1 VRRSFKRTEA
11 RADLLRGVFIL
22 VRDNLAGRTRIA
34 RNRHGVPC
42 PYKASQREREDDQ
55 IALAGEHYG
64 QEAAVGRD
72 IEFANRNAAEDWLR
86 RGCEDGHVLAGFL
99 RGKLGNIYPDD
110 VAGFSFDG
118 AFQHD
123 AIFVGGP
130 METAEAHAEAD
141 EVIRSGEV
149 ADLQNFSV
157 DEVRHFFAAGG
168 NREAAGVAIE
178 RGDFLVV
185 LCEEFKAL
193 EARRSG
199 LRAVLFDGDGGV
211 CARDAIGVDEGAA
224 FEGGTR
230 RAGRDIGV
238 AEREEHTRLD
248 LFVEVDDGRIVLQPC
263 GVEAVLDEVFAF
275 AEADFLAAVFEREG
289 LEGVFGA
296 ALVDDAGGEK
306 LGENEAAVGRP
317 AKGVDGVGKEF
328 FTAVELISLEK
339 AAALAVG
346 FLKPDVVVLEIVF
359 FGFDISADG
368 IDDAAV
374 GREAEGG
381 DFFVDVLERFVE
393 VLSAG
398 LRHEKTAKNEKD
410 QNV

>member
-1 VRRSFKRTEA
+1 MTRAAVWRGIFISVKVDLARRYGSPGTRAA
-11 RADLLRGVFIL
+11 RRWKES
-22 VRDNLAGRTRIA
+22 
-34 RNRHGVPC
+34 P
-42 PYKASQREREDDQ
+42 REREDHQ
-55 IALAGEHYG
+55 IAFAGEDYG

-72 IEFANRNAAEDWLR
+72 IELANGDAAKDWLR

-99 RGKLGNIYPDD
+99 RGKLGNIYPYE

-130 METAEAHAEAD
+130 MENAEAHAEPD

-157 DEVRHFFAAGG
+157 DEIRHFLCAWG

-178 RGDFLVV
+178 RGDLLVV

-224 FEGGTR
+224 FEGGAC
-230 RAGRDIGV
+230 RAGRDIAV
-238 AEREEHTRLD
+238 TKREQHTRLD
-248 LFVEVDDGRIVLQPC
+248 LFVEVDNGRIVLQPA
-263 GVEAVLDEVFAF
+263 GVEAVLDEAFAF
-275 AEADFLAAVFEREG
+275 AEADFLAAVFKRQG
-289 LEGVFGA
+289 LEGVFGTA
-296 ALVDDAGGEK
+296 FVDDAGGEK
-306 LGENEAAVGRP
+306 LGENEAAVGRQVE
-317 AKGVDGVGKEF
+317 GVDGVGE
-328 FTAVELISLEK
+328 ELFAAIELVTLEK
-339 AAALAVG
+339 AAAFAVG
-346 FLKPDVVVLEIVF
+346 FLEPDIVVLKIVF
-359 FGFDISADG
+359 FCFDVVADG

-374 GREAEGG
+374 GGEAESG
-381 DFFVDVLERFVE
+381 DFFIDGLERFVE
-393 VLSAG
+393 ILSASRG
-398 LRHEKTAKNEKD
+398 NEKAAE
-410 QNV
+410 QGHEHRKT